1 MKKVTYMN
9 LIAPLLVLS
18 SCIETFEPGTQ
29 TFEDT
34 LIIEGRITNEL
45 KEQVIFIT
53 RSFRFEDEGPSQ
65 ETGATVRV
73 VGDTGMTINFIE
85 ASPGKY
91 ISETPFSA
99 QSGIGYHLEV
109 ISKSGQH
116 FQSTQTNLPPVVPIA
131 KMYHEAGF
139 DSNNSPGIG
148 VYVDSENPQGNA
160 NFYRYEFIETY
171 RIEAPKWSPLEAIV
185 ISDVWEFEVD
195 TAPREQEE
203 RVCYKTNHSTAIMQ
217 ATTNASTEDKIQK
230 FPVRFIVKDD
240 YMTTHRYSILVKQY
254 VQTREAYRYFE
265 KLNEFSQSENLFS
278 DIQPGFLEGNIRSLD
293 DADKNA
299 VGFFEVTSVTSK
311 RLYFKYHDAFP
322 GERLPKFV
330 TNCTEVAPPL
340 ASGHA
345 PEAVTSPLI
354 DNIKLGLLRYFDVN
368 NRITLD
374 FRGPFIMVPP
384 ACGDCTVLGSNIKP
398 DFWEDE

>member
-1 MKKVTYMN
+1 MILMAPIMV
-9 LIAPLLVLS
+9 LIA
-18 SCIETFEPGTQ
+18 CIDTFEPATA

-34 LIIEGRITNEL
+34 LIVEGRITNEL
-45 KEQVIFIT
+45 KPQVVFLS
-53 RSFRFEDEGPSQ
+53 RSFRFEDEGPNQ

-73 VGDTGMTINFIE
+73 VDDSGEIINFIE
-85 ASPGKY
+85 ESQGKY
-91 ISETPFSA
+91 ISEIPFSA
-99 QSGIGYHLEV
+99 RSGTAYHLEV
-109 ISKSGQH
+109 ISKTGEH
-116 FQSTQTNLPPVVPIA
+116 FQSTPAILPPVVPITRI
-131 KMYHEAGF
+131 YHEAGF

-148 VYVDSENPQGNA
+148 VYVDSSNPSGGA
-160 NFYRYEFIETY
+160 NFYRYEFEETY

-195 TAPREQEE
+195 TAPRQQEE
-203 RVCYKTNHSTAIMQ
+203 RVCYKTNRSTAIMQ
-217 ATTNASTEDKIQK
+217 ATTNTSTEDKIQK
-230 FPVRFIVKDD
+230 FPVRFIAKDD

-278 DIQPGFLEGNIRSLD
+278 DVQPGFLDGNIRSID
-293 DADKNA
+293 DQDKNV
-299 VGFFEVTSVTSK
+299 VGFFEVTSVNSK
-311 RLYFKYHDAFP
+311 RIYFKYHDAFP

-345 PEAVTSPLI
+345 PESVTSPLI
-354 DNIKLGLLRYFDVN
+354 DNIQLGLLRFFDIN

-384 ACGDCTVLGSNIKP
+384 ACGDCTVLGSNVKP